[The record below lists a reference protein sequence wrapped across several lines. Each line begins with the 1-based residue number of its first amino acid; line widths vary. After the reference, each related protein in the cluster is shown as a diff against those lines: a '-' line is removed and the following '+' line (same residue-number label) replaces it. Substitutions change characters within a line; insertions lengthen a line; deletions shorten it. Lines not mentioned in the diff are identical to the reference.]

1 MIRQWATG
9 LGFLVF
15 LAFITFSILKKESIK
30 AHENI
35 VLFELE
41 PIDPRSLFQGDYM
54 NLRYTISEEVLDP
67 EKDLPGSSSGVLRFQ
82 IKDKIAIPPFWID
95 SSLSK
100 PNLESE
106 ALVGC
111 IRFYRHSSQIRF
123 GAEQYFFQEGEA
135 KTFENAKFAGIAIS
149 KDCESVLVGLY
160 DKNKTLLLSK

>member
-1 MIRQWATG
+1 MIRKWATG

-54 NLRYTISEEVLDP
+54 ELRYAINEAVMNSEEN
-67 EKDLPGSSSGVLRFQ
+67 LPKSSSGILNFRIIEKV
-82 IKDKIAIPPFWID
+82 ASPPFWSN
-95 SSLSK
+95 SSSAK

-135 KTFENAKFAGIAIS
+135 KTFENAKFAGLAIS

-160 DKNKTLLLSK
+160 DENKTLLLSK